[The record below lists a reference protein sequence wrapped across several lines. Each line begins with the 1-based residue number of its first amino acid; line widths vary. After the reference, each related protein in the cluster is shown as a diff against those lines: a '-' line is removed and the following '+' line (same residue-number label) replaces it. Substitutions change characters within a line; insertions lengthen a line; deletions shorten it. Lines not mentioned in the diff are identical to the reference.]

1 VVQTAP
7 SAARRVSGSRPT
19 DSGEPL
25 TLAIDIGGTHLKAG
39 VLTPEGQMVA
49 GPARVETPSPSTP
62 DAVLAALGELVVQ
75 LGPFR
80 RMSIGFPGV
89 VRRGRVLTAPNL
101 GTATWHDFALA
112 EALGDRL
119 SVPARLANDATV
131 QGLGVIGG
139 NGVECVI
146 TLGTG
151 MGFALFEDG
160 RPAPHL
166 ELSQHPVRGG
176 KTYDRY
182 IGNAARRDAGR
193 KRWSRRVHKAIGCI
207 AVLTDFDVLYIGGGN
222 ARHVEGEL
230 PANVRVVSNEAGITG
245 GIKLWD
251 AALDGMFAAK

>member
-1 VVQTAP
+1 MAQTAP

-62 DAVLAALGELVVQ
+62 DAVFAALAELVVQ

-101 GTATWHDFALA
+101 GTAPWHDFALA

-131 QGLGVIGG
+131 QGLGVIARRWRGVRHYTRYR
-139 NGVECVI
+139 NGVRAVR
-146 TLGTG
+146 
-151 MGFALFEDG
+151 G
-160 RPAPHL
+160 RSASPAPRA
-166 ELSQHPVRGG
+166 EPASG
-176 KTYDRY
+176 
-182 IGNAARRDAGR
+182 ARRQD
-193 KRWSRRVHKAIGCI
+193 
-207 AVLTDFDVLYIGGGN
+207 L
-222 ARHVEGEL
+222 
-230 PANVRVVSNEAGITG
+230 
-245 GIKLWD
+245 
-251 AALDGMFAAK
+251 

>member
-1 VVQTAP
+1 
-7 SAARRVSGSRPT
+7 
-19 DSGEPL
+19 
-25 TLAIDIGGTHLKAG
+25 
-39 VLTPEGQMVA
+39 VA

-131 QGLGVIGG
+131 QGLGAIGG

-176 KTYDRY
+176 KTYDQY
-182 IGNAARRDAGR
+182 IGNAARREAGR

-207 AVLTDFDVLYIGGGN
+207 ATLTDFDVLYIGGGN
-222 ARHVEGEL
+222 ARHVEGDL
-230 PANVRVVSNEAGITG
+230 PANVRLVSNEAGITG
-245 GIKLWD
+245 GTKLWD
-251 AALDGMFAAK
+251 ATLDGMFAAK